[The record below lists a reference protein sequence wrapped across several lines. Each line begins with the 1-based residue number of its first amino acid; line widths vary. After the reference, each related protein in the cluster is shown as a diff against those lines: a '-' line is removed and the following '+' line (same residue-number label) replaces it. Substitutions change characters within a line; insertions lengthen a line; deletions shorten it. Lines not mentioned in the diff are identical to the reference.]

1 MYAFEP
7 SDEQKM
13 LIDAIQR
20 FSTNDLRPAAHAAD
34 EDGHL
39 PEVLIEKGWELGV
52 LQASI
57 PEQYGGFGE
66 HSAVTGVLAA
76 E

>member
-1 MYAFEP
+1 MYSFEP
-7 SDEQKM
+7 TEEQRM
-13 LIDAIQR
+13 LIDAINR
-20 FSTNDLRPAAHAAD
+20 YADSDLRAKAHDAD
-34 EDGHL
+34 EESQL
-39 PEVLIEKGWELGV
+39 PADLIEKGWELGY
-52 LQASI
+52 LQASL